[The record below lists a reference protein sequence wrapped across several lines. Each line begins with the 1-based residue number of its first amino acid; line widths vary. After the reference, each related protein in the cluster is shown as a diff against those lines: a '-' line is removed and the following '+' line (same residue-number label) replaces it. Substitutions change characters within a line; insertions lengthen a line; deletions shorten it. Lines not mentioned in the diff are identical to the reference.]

1 MRNNASSESTRNS
14 LSAGTAMLGVRAM
27 ARGASWSGKERNCL
41 FSNRE
46 GSSFENLSGIS
57 GLDDIADGRVFSLF
71 DLDRDGW
78 QDVALVNTN
87 APRFKLF
94 RNTLGDGGR
103 SPNVVAL
110 RLQGGN
116 RTAQASSAWS
126 HRDGY
131 GALVTVT
138 AGELVMRRELRC
150 GEGLS
155 AQNSNTLIIGLG
167 PNERAGSVS
176 VRWPSGRV
184 QTVEDVASGTLLSVF
199 EDPDASPTGE
209 AFVPSSYGP
218 ASALPTEV
226 VAEDGPRFGMPSRGQ
241 VGAEPPA
248 LRVYTTTATWCAN
261 CRAELPQFEH
271 LRQAFGEMELGL
283 YGVPYDD
290 GESTEVLAAYR
301 DAEQPAY
308 ELLLELPFSERRA
321 TRELLTEALG
331 ADALPASVVTDDEG
345 TVLLTTWG
353 VPTVSELRLLLDGPR
368 R

>member
-1 MRNNASSESTRNS
+1 
-14 LSAGTAMLGVRAM
+14 M

-41 FSNRE
+41 FTNRE

-116 RTAQASSAWS
+116 RTARASSEWS

-138 AGELVMRRELRC
+138 AGDLVMRRELRC

-155 AQNSNTLIIGLG
+155 AQNSDTLIVGLG

-184 QTVEDVASGTLLSVF
+184 QTLEGVASGTLLSVF

-209 AFVPSSYGP
+209 AFVTSSYGP
-218 ASALPTEV
+218 GGSLPTTV
-226 VAEDGPRFGMPSRGQ
+226 VADAGPRFELPALKEA
-241 VGAEPPA
+241 GADAPT

-271 LRQAFGEMELGL
+271 LRQAFDETELGL

-290 GESTEVLAAYR
+290 SESAELLTAYR

-308 ELLLELPFSERRA
+308 EMLIDLPPSQRRTA
-321 TRELLTEALG
+321 RDFLTEALG
-331 ADALPASVVTDDEG
+331 ADALPASVVTDDAG

-353 VPTVSELRLLLDGPR
+353 VPTVSELRLLLAGR
-368 R
+368 GR